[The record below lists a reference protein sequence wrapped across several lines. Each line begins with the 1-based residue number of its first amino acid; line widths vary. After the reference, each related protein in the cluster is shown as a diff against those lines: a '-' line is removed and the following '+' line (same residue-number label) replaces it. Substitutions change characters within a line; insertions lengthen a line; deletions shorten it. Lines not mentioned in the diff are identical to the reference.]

1 VIVKIVPEDEN
12 LAIFSLPLTLEKK
25 TLSLIIYSPGENP
38 QTSSSLIFELKKL
51 GAEKTA
57 LSIESYPEEAIV
69 SIDGGEGQKSPL
81 KINNI
86 GPGEHHF
93 ATSLAA
99 YYKSEHGFQILEGYE
114 SRITINLAKN
124 LDAEKEI
131 EEDGMAFVF
140 EASNSAEISG
150 AKVKIKATNYF
161 VDQQEGLKVR
171 EASNSSSS
179 ELGLVKTGFFYPYL
193 EQKSE
198 DQDWLMINF
207 FGTTAWIASQFAEI
221 IE

>member
-1 VIVKIVPEDEN
+1 
-12 LAIFSLPLTLEKK
+12 
-25 TLSLIIYSPGENP
+25 
-38 QTSSSLIFELKKL
+38 LIFELKKL

-69 SIDGGEGQKSPL
+69 SVDGGEGQKSPL

-93 ATSLAA
+93 VADLAA

-114 SRITINLAKN
+114 NRITINLAKKPESEN
-124 LDAEKEI
+124 KVEKE
-131 EEDGMAFVF
+131 EMAFVF
-140 EASNSAEISG
+140 EASDSAEISG

-171 EASNSSSS
+171 EASNSASN
-179 ELGLVKTGFFYPYL
+179 ELGLVKTDFFYPYL

-198 DQDWLMINF
+198 DEDWLMINF
-207 FGTTAWIASQFAEI
+207 FGNAAWISSQFAEI